1 MKKTEFNG
9 DIYDFSVEY
18 DDTDVDDILD
28 IHKYLMKTK
37 DIVQDVAAHQKT
49 VLYRIS
55 IFIDFIKGKS
65 IKMYFIEQS
74 IM

>member
-9 DIYDFSVEY
+9 HIYDFSVEY

-37 DIVQDVAAHQKT
+37 DIVQDVAAH
-49 VLYRIS
+49 
-55 IFIDFIKGKS
+55 
-65 IKMYFIEQS
+65 
-74 IM
+74 